1 MASFNR
7 VILVGNLTRDPELR
21 TTPNGTSVC
30 RFSMA
35 VSRQFR
41 NADGSSREEVVFIE
55 VDAFGKQAEA
65 IARHMGKGKPILVE
79 GRLKLDQWES
89 QNGEKRSK
97 ILIVAE
103 GFQFLGTPQ
112 RQDMAG
118 NEYTSEGNNNRRSGD
133 TRQRS
138 NNGGGRKYSA
148 EDVEADDAGD
158 EEIPF

>member
-1 MASFNR
+1 MTSYNR

-30 RFSMA
+30 RFSLA

-55 VDAFGKQAEA
+55 VDAFAKQAET
-65 IARHMGKGKPILVE
+65 IARHMTKGSPILVE

-97 ILIVAE
+97 ILVIAE
-103 GFQFLGTPQ
+103 SFQFLSSQ
-112 RQDMAG
+112 RRQDG
-118 NEYTSEGNNNRRSGD
+118 GGDCGPDGGNRREV
-133 TRQRS
+133 RQRGQ
-138 NNGGGRKYSA
+138 GGGKRYS
-148 EDVEADDAGD
+148 ESDTDDGGID

>member
-1 MASFNR
+1 MASYNK

-30 RFSMA
+30 RFSLA

-55 VDAFGKQAEA
+55 VDAFAKQADT
-65 IARHMGKGKPILVE
+65 IARHMTKGSPILVE

-97 ILIVAE
+97 ILVIAE
-103 GFQFLGTPQ
+103 SFQFLSSQ
-112 RQDMAG
+112 RRQDG
-118 NEYTSEGNNNRRSGD
+118 GGDYGSDGGNRRD
-133 TRQRS
+133 TRPRGQ
-138 NNGGGRKYSA
+138 GGGGGKRYS
-148 EDVEADDAGD
+148 ENDVDDGGGD